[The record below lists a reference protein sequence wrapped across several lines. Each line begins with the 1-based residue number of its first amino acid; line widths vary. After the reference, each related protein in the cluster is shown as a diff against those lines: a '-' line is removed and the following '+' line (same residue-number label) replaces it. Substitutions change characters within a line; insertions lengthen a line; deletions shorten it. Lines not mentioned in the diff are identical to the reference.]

1 MKLELD
7 LMDAKIL
14 DILQSDA
21 RITLTEIGRRIHLS
35 QPAVAERVKRMEAAK
50 VITGYHARVNPEALG
65 YNITAFVRIAGRT
78 EYQAVA
84 AMAEKM
90 PEVIECHSITGDDCS
105 IVKVVVPSVRE
116 LERILVD
123 LTRCGATSTSLIL
136 SSTLERRALKPVLE

>member
-1 MKLELD
+1 
-7 LMDAKIL
+7 
-14 DILQSDA
+14 
-21 RITLTEIGRRIHLS
+21 
-35 QPAVAERVKRMEAAK
+35 
-50 VITGYHARVNPEALG
+50 
-65 YNITAFVRIAGRT
+65 
-78 EYQAVA
+78 VA